1 MDTVDYFHLI
11 IFSCLI
17 LLVITATTII
27 VRLSN
32 RVTELSYELK
42 LGRNNYQ
49 KDLDR
54 LEERVNQIAS
64 RDTESYRRELEKI
77 EKLHRSIS
85 KMVDEREDEV
95 RIAKKL
101 LND

>member
-1 MDTVDYFHLI
+1 METVDYFHLI
-11 IFSCLI
+11 IFSCLTI
-17 LLVITATTII
+17 LTITAAYII

-54 LEERVNQIAS
+54 LEDKFNRYSNQS
-64 RDTESYRRELEKI
+64 NSLESKYSKDI
-77 EKLHRSIS
+77 EKLEKLVKILNTALENKIDTSINIS
-85 KMVDEREDEV
+85 
-95 RIAKKL
+95 
-101 LND
+101 